1 MTHKS
6 VWSFFW
12 KHIKPYKWYYLL
24 MLTGPLYNS
33 IHPIIYNYALKL
45 FLDVLSQPNNSIQG
59 VSLPI
64 MFFVGNELML
74 SAIWRTSQAAE
85 WKSEPFV
92 RRSIILD
99 SYNYIQYHSFEFFQ
113 NTFTGSITNKLNAI
127 KEGYNDFWAEMHHGM
142 LSKALT
148 AVIGIFSLSLVYKNI
163 ALFLS
168 VWAIIY
174 SYIVYRL
181 SSRLQQLSCEDS
193 ANNHNIIG
201 QISDKLSN
209 ITSLLYYT
217 ARKQE
222 HDKLDSFIKETFIP
236 KQQERYKYAFFM
248 RLTEDILF
256 LSMFGV
262 MLWYLLYLKTQ
273 NILSVGDFAFVFS
286 MTLIISEKIWRV
298 ADDLQKF
305 SEKMGDLQSA
315 FHLLQ
320 KPQDNLDLPNAQRL
334 EKSNPDIVFKNVSF
348 EYEESEEEDQNLV
361 LNNLSL
367 TIKAGEKV
375 GLVGKSGAG
384 KSTIVKLLLQFFRH
398 SSGDIIICDQKIDDI
413 TQESLRSHIAV
424 IPQDTMLFHRSVIDN
439 IRYGRQNAT
448 REEIVKA
455 TEKAHVHNVI
465 MNMTEG
471 YETMVGE
478 RGVKLSGG
486 QRQRIS
492 IARAILKDA
501 PILILDE
508 ATSSLDSQTESQIQ
522 DSLSYFI
529 EDKQKTVIAIAHRLS
544 TLKNMDRIIFL
555 DEGKIVEEGTHD
567 ELLKKENGLYKKLW
581 EYQKI

>member
-1 MTHKS
+1 
-6 VWSFFW
+6 
-12 KHIKPYKWYYLL
+12 
-24 MLTGPLYNS
+24 MLTGPIYNS
-33 IHPIIYNYALKL
+33 FHPIIYNYALKL
-45 FLDVLSQPNNSIQG
+45 FLDILSQPGNSIQG
-59 VSLPI
+59 SMFPI
-64 MFFVGNELML
+64 MVFVGNELLL
-74 SAIWRTSQAAE
+74 SVIWRASQAAE

-99 SYNYIQYHSFEFFQ
+99 SYNYVQYHSFSFFQ
-113 NTFTGSITNKLNAI
+113 NTFTGSITNKINAI

-148 AVIGIFSLSLVYKNI
+148 VIIGIISLSLVHQKI
-163 ALFLS
+163 ALFITL
-168 VWAIIY
+168 WAILY
-174 SYIVYRL
+174 SYIVYRM
-181 SSRLQQLSCEDS
+181 SGRLKQLSCEDS

-222 HDKLDSFIKETFIP
+222 HDKLDSYIKSTFIP

-248 RLTEDILF
+248 RVVEDLLF
-256 LSMFGV
+256 LGMFGL
-262 MLWYLLYLKTQ
+262 MLSYLLYLKTQ

-286 MTLIISEKIWRV
+286 MTLVISEKIWRV
-298 ADDLQKF
+298 ADTLQRF
-305 SEKMGDLQSA
+305 SEKMGDFQSA
-315 FHLLQ
+315 FSLLQ
-320 KPQDNLDLPNAQRL
+320 KPQENLDLPNAQRL
-334 EKSNPDIVFKNVSF
+334 HTSNPDLIFKNVSF
-348 EYEESEEEDQNLV
+348 EYEKTEDDEEESNLV
-361 LNNLSL
+361 LKNLSL

-398 SSGDIIICDQKIDDI
+398 SSGDIIIGDQKIDDI

-448 REEIVKA
+448 KEEVTDA
-455 TEKAHVHNVI
+455 TKKAHVHDVI
-465 MNMTEG
+465 MNMSEG
-471 YETMVGE
+471 YKTMVGE

-492 IARAILKDA
+492 IARAILKNA

-508 ATSSLDSQTESQIQ
+508 ATSSLDSQTESMIQ
-522 DSLSYFI
+522 DSLNYFI

-555 DEGKIVEEGTHD
+555 DDGKIVEEGTHD